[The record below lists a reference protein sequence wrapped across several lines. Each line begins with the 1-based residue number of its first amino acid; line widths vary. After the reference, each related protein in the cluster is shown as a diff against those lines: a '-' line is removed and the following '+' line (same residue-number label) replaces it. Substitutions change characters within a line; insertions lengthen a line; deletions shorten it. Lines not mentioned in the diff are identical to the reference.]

1 MFKKLQKSEVP
12 KELLDYF
19 MLSCFGGTQGEDY
32 YRYDF
37 MYAFHD
43 EESMP
48 SSFVLAQEYAKDYI
62 WLPFG
67 GTIPSARGFTSVKNF
82 HEMIED
88 LSHTYK
94 HIGAQVRNDNYPML
108 KMYLAMKFEVIGTR
122 RNPEGQ
128 IFLEFYKKVG
138 E

>member
-12 KELLDYF
+12 AELLNYF
-19 MLSCFGGTQGEDY
+19 MISCFGDTQGEDY

-43 EESMP
+43 EDSKP
-48 SSFVLAQEYAKDYI
+48 SSFVLAREYAKDYI
-62 WLPFG
+62 YLPFG
-67 GTIPSARGFTSVKNF
+67 GTIKGERGFTSVKNF

-94 HIGAQVRNDNYPML
+94 YIGAHVRNDNYPML
-108 KMYLAMKFEVIGTR
+108 KMYLAMKFEIIGTR
-122 RNPEGQ
+122 SNPSKDVYV
-128 IFLEFYKKVG
+128 EFFKKVG